1 MLKGL
6 LKEERGSTLILA
18 AISMMMVLAMAG
30 LAIDGSL
37 LYMTKSKLQKAANA
51 AVLSGAQDLPNSTE
65 MVTNSVNYVLNA
77 HKEAG
82 SLTDLDSSTGE
93 EVSVELTKEV
103 PLTFARIFGFEK
115 VDVKA
120 QAAAGLYP
128 IGNAV
133 GVVPLGVDENKLA
146 QLNYYDETALKVG
159 PSESEYGNFGILA
172 LEGPGAK
179 TYEDN
184 LRHGYQS
191 EVKIGEIID
200 TQTGNIA
207 GKTRDV
213 VKERTDGCTQPPGD
227 YSMHNCSRIIMV
239 IVYKPHSYDGG
250 QMKQVEVTGFAYF
263 YIKSPMSSTDTSITG
278 VFIKRTGVGSFV
290 DGSTDKGAYT
300 IRLKK

>member
-1 MLKGL
+1 MLNRL

-18 AISMMMVLAMAG
+18 AISMMVVLAMAG

-51 AVLSGAQDLPNSTE
+51 AVLSGAQDLPNSTAR
-65 MVTNSVNYVLNA
+65 VTNSVNYVINA
-77 HKEAG
+77 HKEAD
-82 SLTDLDSSTGE
+82 SLTNLDSSTGE

-103 PLTFARIFGFEK
+103 PLTFARIFGYEK
-115 VDVKA
+115 VDVKVHA
-120 QAAAGLYP
+120 TAGLYP
-128 IGNAV
+128 IGSAV
-133 GVVPLGVDENKLA
+133 GVAPLGI
-146 QLNYYDETALKVG
+146 DETKLSQLGFYGEHQLKVG

-184 LRHGYQS
+184 FRHGYQS
-191 EVKIGEIID
+191 EVKIGEIVD

-207 GKTRDV
+207 EKTRDV

-227 YSMHNCSRIIMV
+227 YSMRNCSRIIMV
-239 IVYKPHSYDGG
+239 IVYKPHNYTGG
-250 QMKQVEVTGFAYF
+250 QMKQVKVTGFAYF
-263 YIKSPMSSTDTSITG
+263 YIKDPMDSKDTSITG
-278 VFIKRTGVGSFV
+278 VFIKRTGAGSYV
-290 DGSTDKGAYT
+290 QGSANTGAYT